1 MSFDMCPQSSLQR
14 EMELGTIGY
23 AVNMALW
30 LLVLS
35 AVILDR
41 LVPYQMGCTLNPF
54 SVGTD
59 FIRHSDV

>member
-1 MSFDMCPQSSLQR
+1 MSFDMCPQNSLQR

-23 AVNMALW
+23 AVNMVLW
-30 LLVLS
+30 LLELS

-41 LVPYQMGCTLNPF
+41 LVLYQMGCTLTPF
-54 SVGTD
+54 STGTV